1 MYGYGNTQVYDIKF
15 APKSRK
21 LLLKERNIVI
31 LMYSLQWIVLA
42 NITKYIHS

>member
-21 LLLKERNIVI
+21 LLLKERINIVS
-31 LMYSLQWIVLA
+31 LMYSLQ
-42 NITKYIHS
+42 